1 MELLIVLFL
10 ALVIVCGAIGCFWL
24 SVKFVINFNRKLKGL
39 KPIKSLF

>member
-10 ALVIVCGAIGCFWL
+10 ALVIVCGAIGWFWFN
-24 SVKFVINFNRKLKGL
+24 VKLFINCYRKQKGL

>member
-10 ALVIVCGAIGCFWL
+10 ALVIVCGAIGCFWQ
-24 SVKFVINFNRKLKGL
+24 SVKWVINCSRKAKGL